1 MASLSSKG
9 IDQENP
15 ESDMR
20 LKIAWGVMV
29 GTVAWVM
36 VTFDD
41 IEGIKTLSVLG
52 GLPALFLELLI
63 LIALVKVIAT
73 GAATSDHQ
81 PPEEIGS

>member
-1 MASLSSKG
+1 
-9 IDQENP
+9 
-15 ESDMR
+15 
-20 LKIAWGVMV
+20 MV

-36 VTFDD
+36 VTVDD
-41 IEGIKTLSVLG
+41 IEGIKTLSELG

-73 GAATSDHQ
+73 DTVTSDHQ